1 MNRLSL
7 RVVSLEEDVPHV
19 RQRISHED
27 ALAALGADPR
37 PLPDLA
43 DFSDAELDAEWTR
56 LVAEWGET
64 P

>member
-7 RVVSLEEDVPHV
+7 RVVSLEQDARHV
-19 RQRISHED
+19 QRLSHED
-27 ALAALGADPR
+27 ALAALDADPR
-37 PLPDLA
+37 PLPDC
-43 DFSDAELDAEWTR
+43 SDDELDAEWTR